1 MDRYYLIYDDK
12 CDICV
17 TGVEKIKLLDRYGL
31 IEFVPLS
38 KPRLPSRFTMP
49 AVEQM
54 HDEIHLFDPSGHA
67 YKGADAVMMLAGLL
81 PSTRP
86 MSRVLSWPV
95 FRSIARPV
103 YRIVARNRMRISGTR
118 HEPRL

>member
-1 MDRYYLIYDDK
+1 MYDDQ

-17 TGVEKIKLLDRYGL
+17 TGVDKIRSLDRYGL

-38 KPRLPSRFTMP
+38 HPKLPARITLPP
-49 AVEQM
+49 AQQM

-86 MSRVLSWPV
+86 MSRFLSWPV
-95 FRSIARPV
+95 VRNIAKPL
-103 YRIVARNRMRISGTR
+103 YRLVARNRTRIGGKRQISQQ
-118 HEPRL
+118 